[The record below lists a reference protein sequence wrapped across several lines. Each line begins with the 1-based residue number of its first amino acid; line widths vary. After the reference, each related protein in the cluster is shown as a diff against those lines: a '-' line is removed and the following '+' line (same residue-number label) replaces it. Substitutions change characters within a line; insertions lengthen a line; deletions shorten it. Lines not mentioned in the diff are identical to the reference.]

1 MQYKYVINRYH
12 HIYIYMIL
20 SSIQYCSMIRLLI
33 VILIGVGILEENE
46 ELQATCTLQSV
57 GHQAA
62 WSLAAPGQLHA
73 CSSTQRP

>member
-1 MQYKYVINRYH
+1 
-12 HIYIYMIL
+12 MIL

-33 VILIGVGILEENE
+33 IILIGVGILEENE

-62 WSLAAPGQLHA
+62 WS
-73 CSSTQRP
+73 